1 MQRQVCWTERLEDRT
16 KREIR
21 VTVRGSAV
29 KWQFKLST
37 AERWDYDTP
46 PSAADWDNLL
56 IRMENRYR
64 RKNVPH
70 EDRELVRRLRREATG
85 D

>member
-1 MQRQVCWTERLEDRT
+1 MQRQVCWTERLEDRS

-21 VTVRGSAV
+21 VKVHNLKV

-46 PSAADWDNLL
+46 PTPADWDNLL
-56 IRMENRYR
+56 ARMENRYCR
-64 RKNVPH
+64 RNVPV
-70 EDRELVRRLRREATG
+70 EDLELVRRLRREATEK
-85 D
+85 